1 MAVGAQG
8 VLRPAR
14 STDAGKLGAILTEA
28 VAANTW
34 KPVLHSGAQDVAH
47 LGQMI
52 DRDWVTV
59 AQVESGA
66 VAGFI
71 ARSGPEVHALYV
83 TGTAQNGGVGTE
95 LLRDA
100 MTREAMLELWTF
112 EVNVGAQKFYAR
124 HGFVEVE
131 RTDGRGNDER
141 LPDIRYLWTAKEV
154 RA

>member
-1 MAVGAQG
+1 MSGAEAV

-28 VAANTW
+28 VAAHSW
-34 KPVLHSGAQDVAH
+34 KPVLHSGAEDVAH
-47 LGQMI
+47 LGDMI

-59 AQVESGA
+59 AQVDGGT

-71 ARSGPEVHALYV
+71 ARSGTDVHALYV
-83 TGTAQNGGVGTE
+83 RAEAQNGGVGTE

-112 EVNVGAQKFYAR
+112 EANVGAQKFYAR

-131 RTDGRGNDER
+131 RTDGRGNDAR
-141 LPDIRYLWTAKEV
+141 LPDIRYLWTAKEA